1 MGTIEIIPMGTDTD
15 GWDRSFEE
23 AYQPIVAYLV
33 QTSYN
38 RDIVHTVPGGPAMAE
53 RVRQMIG
60 QALQQEAEHGCMPF
74 DMTPIV
80 DVMSALR
87 GPDGCP
93 WDKAQTHRTLRR
105 FLLEEVYEMLDAIDQ
120 GDVSG
125 IREELGDVLYQVVI
139 HARIGEEA
147 GLFSAQDIVRDI
159 TKKMIHRH
167 PHVFSEKSLE
177 NKGESVLN
185 WDRLKQGE
193 KRQHH
198 DRMLDGVVKG
208 LPSLL
213 QAYKLQEKAAKVG
226 FDWDKDE
233 DVLAK
238 LNEEW
243 QEFQEALQ
251 EHDGDHAEEE
261 AGDVLFVFANV
272 CRHFHIEPECALH
285 RANSKFRRRFSHV
298 EQCVKESGRSW
309 KEFTLEELDSF
320 WNEAKDIERRGRAGG
335 KQVGRKDRC
344 NQIKEDL

>member
-1 MGTIEIIPMGTDTD
+1 MGAIEIIPLGKDAA
-15 GWDRSFEE
+15 GWERSFEE
-23 AYQPIVAYLV
+23 TYRPVVDYLV
-33 QTSYN
+33 KTLYV
-38 RDIVHTVPGGPAMAE
+38 RDVVHTVPGGPAMAE
-53 RVRQMIG
+53 KVRQMIDD
-60 QALQQEAEHGCMPF
+60 ALKEEAAQGHMPF
-74 DMTPIV
+74 DMMPIV
-80 DVMSALR
+80 DVMARLR
-87 GPDGCP
+87 GPNGCP
-93 WDKAQTHRTLRR
+93 WDIAQTHRTLRR

-120 GDVSG
+120 GDDAG
-125 IREELGDVLYQVVI
+125 MREELGDVLYQVVI
-139 HARIGEEA
+139 HSRIGEEE

-159 TKKMIHRH
+159 TEKMIRRH

-198 DRMLDGVVKG
+198 DQMLDGVVKG

-238 LNEEW
+238 LDEEW

-251 EHDGDHAEEE
+251 EQDGDHAEEE

-298 EQCVKESGRSW
+298 EQRVKESGRSW
-309 KEFTLEELDSF
+309 NEFSLDELDSF
-320 WNEAKDIERRGRAGG
+320 WKEAKDLERRGCGDG
-335 KQVGRKDRC
+335 
-344 NQIKEDL
+344 E

>member
-1 MGTIEIIPMGTDTD
+1 MGTIEIIPLGTDAA
-15 GWDRSFEE
+15 GWERSFEE
-23 AYQPIVAYLV
+23 TYRPVVDYLV
-33 QTSYN
+33 KTSYV
-38 RDIVHTVPGGPAMAE
+38 RDVVHTVPGGPAMAE
-53 RVRQMIG
+53 KVRQMIDD
-60 QALQQEAEHGCMPF
+60 ALKEEAAQGHMPF
-74 DMTPIV
+74 DMAPIV
-80 DVMSALR
+80 DVMARLR
-87 GPDGCP
+87 GPNGCP
-93 WDKAQTHRTLRR
+93 WDIAQTHRTLRR

-120 GDVSG
+120 GDDAG
-125 IREELGDVLYQVVI
+125 MREELGDVLYQVVI
-139 HARIGEEA
+139 HSRIGEEE
-147 GLFSAQDIVRDI
+147 GLFSAQDIVSDI
-159 TKKMIHRH
+159 TEKMIRRH

-198 DRMLDGVVKG
+198 DQMLDGVVKG

-238 LNEEW
+238 LGEEW

-251 EHDGDHAEEE
+251 EQDGDHAEEE

-298 EQCVKESGRSW
+298 EQRVKESGRSW
-309 KEFTLEELDSF
+309 NEFSLDELDSF
-320 WNEAKDIERRGRAGG
+320 WKEAKDLERRGCGDG
-335 KQVGRKDRC
+335 
-344 NQIKEDL
+344 E

>member
-1 MGTIEIIPMGTDTD
+1 MGTIEIIPLGKDAA
-15 GWDRSFEE
+15 GWERSFEE
-23 AYQPIVAYLV
+23 TYRPVVDYLV
-33 QTSYN
+33 KTSYV
-38 RDIVHTVPGGPAMAE
+38 RDVVHTVPGGPAMAE
-53 RVRQMIG
+53 KVRQMIDD
-60 QALQQEAEHGCMPF
+60 ALREEAAQGHMPF
-74 DMTPIV
+74 DMMPIV
-80 DVMSALR
+80 DVMARLR
-87 GPDGCP
+87 GPNGCP
-93 WDKAQTHRTLRR
+93 WDIAQTHRTLRR

-120 GDVSG
+120 GDDAG
-125 IREELGDVLYQVVI
+125 MREELGDVLYQVVI
-139 HARIGEEA
+139 HSRIGEEE

-159 TKKMIHRH
+159 TEKMIRRH

-198 DRMLDGVVKG
+198 DQMLDGVVKG

-238 LNEEW
+238 LDEEW

-251 EHDGDHAEEE
+251 EQDGDHAEEE

-298 EQCVKESGRSW
+298 EQRVKESGRSW
-309 KEFTLEELDSF
+309 NEFSLDELDSF
-320 WNEAKDIERRGRAGG
+320 WKEAKDLERRGCGDG
-335 KQVGRKDRC
+335 
-344 NQIKEDL
+344 E

>member
-1 MGTIEIIPMGTDTD
+1 MGTIEIIPLGTDAA
-15 GWDRSFEE
+15 GWERSFEE
-23 AYQPIVAYLV
+23 MYRPVVDYLV
-33 QTSYN
+33 KTSYV
-38 RDIVHTVPGGPAMAE
+38 RDVVHTVPGGPAMAE
-53 RVRQMIG
+53 KVRQMIDD
-60 QALQQEAEHGCMPF
+60 ALKEEAAQGHMPF

-80 DVMSALR
+80 DVMARLR
-87 GPDGCP
+87 GPNGCP
-93 WDKAQTHRTLRR
+93 WDIAQTHRTLRR

-120 GDVSG
+120 GDDAG
-125 IREELGDVLYQVVI
+125 MREELGDVLYQVVI
-139 HARIGEEA
+139 HSRIGEEE
-147 GLFSAQDIVRDI
+147 GLFSAQDIVGDI
-159 TKKMIHRH
+159 TEKMIRRH

-198 DRMLDGVVKG
+198 DQMLDGVVKG

-238 LNEEW
+238 LDEEW

-251 EHDGDHAEEE
+251 EQVGDHAEEE

-298 EQCVKESGRSW
+298 EQRVKESGRSW
-309 KEFTLEELDSF
+309 NEFSLDELDSF
-320 WNEAKDIERRGRAGG
+320 WKEAKDLERRGCGDG
-335 KQVGRKDRC
+335 
-344 NQIKEDL
+344 E

>member
-1 MGTIEIIPMGTDTD
+1 MGTIEIIPLGTDRA
-15 GWDRSFEE
+15 GWEHSFEE
-23 AYQPIVAYLV
+23 MYRPVVNYLV
-33 QTSYN
+33 KTSYV
-38 RDIVHTVPGGPAMAE
+38 RDVVHTVPGGPAMAE
-53 RVRQMIG
+53 KVRQMIDD
-60 QALQQEAEHGCMPF
+60 ALKEEAAQGHMPF

-80 DVMSALR
+80 DVMARLR
-87 GPDGCP
+87 GPNGCP
-93 WDKAQTHRTLRR
+93 WDIAQTHRTLRR

-120 GDVSG
+120 GDDAG
-125 IREELGDVLYQVVI
+125 MREELGDVLYQVVI
-139 HARIGEEA
+139 HSRIGEEE
-147 GLFSAQDIVRDI
+147 GLFSAQDIVGDI
-159 TKKMIHRH
+159 TEKMIRRH

-238 LNEEW
+238 LDEEW

-251 EHDGDHAEEE
+251 EQDGDHAEEE

-298 EQCVKESGRSW
+298 EQRVKESGRSW
-309 KEFTLEELDSF
+309 NEFSLDELDSF
-320 WNEAKDIERRGRAGG
+320 WKEAKDLERRGCGDG
-335 KQVGRKDRC
+335 
-344 NQIKEDL
+344 E

>member
-1 MGTIEIIPMGTDTD
+1 MGTIEIIPLGTDRA
-15 GWDRSFEE
+15 GWEHSFEE
-23 AYQPIVAYLV
+23 MYRPVVNYLV
-33 QTSYN
+33 KTSYV
-38 RDIVHTVPGGPAMAE
+38 RDVVHTVPGGPAMAE
-53 RVRQMIG
+53 KVRQMIDD
-60 QALQQEAEHGCMPF
+60 ALKEEAAQGHMPF

-80 DVMSALR
+80 DVMARLR
-87 GPDGCP
+87 GPNGCP
-93 WDKAQTHRTLRR
+93 WDIAQTHRTLRR

-120 GDVSG
+120 GDDAG
-125 IREELGDVLYQVVI
+125 MREELGDVLYQVVI
-139 HARIGEEA
+139 HSRIGEEE
-147 GLFSAQDIVRDI
+147 GLFSAQDIVGDI
-159 TKKMIHRH
+159 TEKMIRRH

-238 LNEEW
+238 LDEER

-251 EHDGDHAEEE
+251 EQDGDHAEEE

-298 EQCVKESGRSW
+298 EQRVKESGRSW
-309 KEFTLEELDSF
+309 NEFSLDELDSF
-320 WNEAKDIERRGRAGG
+320 WKEAKDLERRGCGDG
-335 KQVGRKDRC
+335 
-344 NQIKEDL
+344 E

>member
-1 MGTIEIIPMGTDTD
+1 MGTIEIIPLGKDAA
-15 GWDRSFEE
+15 GWERSFEE
-23 AYQPIVAYLV
+23 TYRPVVDYLV
-33 QTSYN
+33 KTSYV
-38 RDIVHTVPGGPAMAE
+38 RDVVHTVPGGPAMAE
-53 RVRQMIG
+53 KVRQMIDD
-60 QALQQEAEHGCMPF
+60 ALKEEAAQGHMPF
-74 DMTPIV
+74 DMMPIV
-80 DVMSALR
+80 DVMARLR
-87 GPDGCP
+87 GPNGCP
-93 WDKAQTHRTLRR
+93 WDIAQTHRTLRR

-120 GDVSG
+120 GDDAG
-125 IREELGDVLYQVVI
+125 MREELGDVLYQVVI
-139 HARIGEEA
+139 HSRIGEEE

-159 TKKMIHRH
+159 TEKMIRRH

-198 DRMLDGVVKG
+198 DQMLDGVVKG

-213 QAYKLQEKAAKVG
+213 QAYKLQEKAANVG

-238 LNEEW
+238 LDEEW

-251 EHDGDHAEEE
+251 EQDGDHAEEE

-298 EQCVKESGRSW
+298 EQRVKESGRSW
-309 KEFTLEELDSF
+309 NEFSLDELDSF
-320 WNEAKDIERRGRAGG
+320 WKEAKDLERRGCGDG
-335 KQVGRKDRC
+335 
-344 NQIKEDL
+344 E

>member
-1 MGTIEIIPMGTDTD
+1 MGTIEIIPLGTDRA
-15 GWDRSFEE
+15 GWEYSFEE
-23 AYQPIVAYLV
+23 MYRPVVNYLV
-33 QTSYN
+33 KTSYV
-38 RDIVHTVPGGPAMAE
+38 RDVVHTVPGGPAMAE
-53 RVRQMIG
+53 KVRQMIDD
-60 QALQQEAEHGCMPF
+60 ALKEEAAQGHMPF

-80 DVMSALR
+80 DVMARLR
-87 GPDGCP
+87 GPNGCP
-93 WDKAQTHRTLRR
+93 WDIAQTHRTLRR

-120 GDVSG
+120 GDDVG
-125 IREELGDVLYQVVI
+125 MREELGDVLYQVVI
-139 HARIGEEA
+139 HARIGEEE
-147 GLFSAQDIVRDI
+147 GLFSAQDIVGDI
-159 TKKMIHRH
+159 TEKMIRRH

-198 DRMLDGVVKG
+198 DQMLDGVVKG

-238 LNEEW
+238 LDEEW

-251 EHDGDHAEEE
+251 EQDGDHAEEE

-298 EQCVKESGRSW
+298 EQRVKESGRSW
-309 KEFTLEELDSF
+309 NEFSLDELDSF
-320 WNEAKDIERRGRAGG
+320 WKEAKDLERRGCGDG
-335 KQVGRKDRC
+335 
-344 NQIKEDL
+344 E

>member
-1 MGTIEIIPMGTDTD
+1 MGTIEIIPLGTDAA
-15 GWDRSFEE
+15 GWERSFEE
-23 AYQPIVAYLV
+23 MYRPVVNYLV
-33 QTSYN
+33 KTSYV
-38 RDIVHTVPGGPAMAE
+38 RDVVHTVPGGPAMAE
-53 RVRQMIG
+53 KVRQMIDD
-60 QALQQEAEHGCMPF
+60 ALKEEAAQGHMPF

-80 DVMSALR
+80 DVMARLR
-87 GPDGCP
+87 GPNGCP
-93 WDKAQTHRTLRR
+93 WDIAQTHRTLRR

-120 GDVSG
+120 GDDAG
-125 IREELGDVLYQVVI
+125 MREELGDVLYQVVI
-139 HARIGEEA
+139 HSRIGEEE
-147 GLFSAQDIVRDI
+147 GLFSAQDIVGDI
-159 TKKMIHRH
+159 TEKMIRRH

-238 LNEEW
+238 LDEEW

-251 EHDGDHAEEE
+251 EQDGDHAEEE

-298 EQCVKESGRSW
+298 EQRVKESGRSW
-309 KEFTLEELDSF
+309 NEFSLDELDSF
-320 WNEAKDIERRGRAGG
+320 WKEAKDLERRGCGDG
-335 KQVGRKDRC
+335 
-344 NQIKEDL
+344 E

>member
-1 MGTIEIIPMGTDTD
+1 MGTIEIIPLGTDAA
-15 GWDRSFEE
+15 GWERSFEE
-23 AYQPIVAYLV
+23 TYRPVVDYLV
-33 QTSYN
+33 KTSYV
-38 RDIVHTVPGGPAMAE
+38 RDVVHTVPGGPAMAE
-53 RVRQMIG
+53 KVRQMIDD
-60 QALQQEAEHGCMPF
+60 ALKEEASQGHMPF

-80 DVMSALR
+80 DVMARLR
-87 GPDGCP
+87 GPNGCP
-93 WDKAQTHRTLRR
+93 WDIAQTHRTLRR

-120 GDVSG
+120 GDDAG
-125 IREELGDVLYQVVI
+125 MREELGDVLYQVII
-139 HARIGEEA
+139 HSRIGEEE

-159 TKKMIHRH
+159 TEKMIRRH

-198 DRMLDGVVKG
+198 DQMLDGVVKG

-238 LNEEW
+238 LDEEW

-251 EHDGDHAEEE
+251 EQDGDHAEEE

-298 EQCVKESGRSW
+298 EQRVKESGRSW
-309 KEFTLEELDSF
+309 NEFSLDELDSF
-320 WNEAKDIERRGRAGG
+320 WKEAKDLERRGCGDG
-335 KQVGRKDRC
+335 
-344 NQIKEDL
+344 E

>member
-1 MGTIEIIPMGTDTD
+1 MGTIEIIPLGKDAA
-15 GWDRSFEE
+15 GWERSFEE
-23 AYQPIVAYLV
+23 TYRPVVDYLV
-33 QTSYN
+33 KTSYV
-38 RDIVHTVPGGPAMAE
+38 RDVVHTVPGGPAMAE
-53 RVRQMIG
+53 KVRQMIDD
-60 QALQQEAEHGCMPF
+60 ALKEEAAQGHMPF

-80 DVMSALR
+80 DVMARLR
-87 GPDGCP
+87 GPNGCP
-93 WDKAQTHRTLRR
+93 WDIAQTHRTLRR

-120 GDVSG
+120 GDDAG
-125 IREELGDVLYQVVI
+125 MREELGDVLYQVVI
-139 HARIGEEA
+139 HSRIGEEE
-147 GLFSAQDIVRDI
+147 GLFSAQDIVGDI
-159 TKKMIHRH
+159 TEKMIRRH

-238 LNEEW
+238 LDEEW

-251 EHDGDHAEEE
+251 EQDGDHAEEE

-298 EQCVKESGRSW
+298 EQRVKESGRSW
-309 KEFTLEELDSF
+309 NEFSLDELDSF
-320 WNEAKDIERRGRAGG
+320 WKEAKDLERRGCGDG
-335 KQVGRKDRC
+335 
-344 NQIKEDL
+344 E

>member
-1 MGTIEIIPMGTDTD
+1 MGTIEIIPLGKDAA
-15 GWDRSFEE
+15 GWERSFEE
-23 AYQPIVAYLV
+23 TYRPVVDYLV
-33 QTSYN
+33 KTSYV
-38 RDIVHTVPGGPAMAE
+38 RDVVHTVPGGPAMAE
-53 RVRQMIG
+53 KVRQMIDD
-60 QALQQEAEHGCMPF
+60 ALKEEAAQGHMPF
-74 DMTPIV
+74 DMMPIV
-80 DVMSALR
+80 DVMARLR
-87 GPDGCP
+87 GPNGCP
-93 WDKAQTHRTLRR
+93 WDIAQTHRTLRR

-120 GDVSG
+120 GDDAG
-125 IREELGDVLYQVVI
+125 MREELGDVLYQVVI
-139 HARIGEEA
+139 HSRIGEEE

-159 TKKMIHRH
+159 TEKMIRRH

-238 LNEEW
+238 LDEEW

-251 EHDGDHAEEE
+251 EQDGDHAEEE

-298 EQCVKESGRSW
+298 EQRVKESGRSW
-309 KEFTLEELDSF
+309 NEFSLDELDSF
-320 WNEAKDIERRGRAGG
+320 WKEAKDLERRGCGDG
-335 KQVGRKDRC
+335 
-344 NQIKEDL
+344 E

>member
-1 MGTIEIIPMGTDTD
+1 MGTIEIIPLGKDAA
-15 GWDRSFEE
+15 GWERSFEE
-23 AYQPIVAYLV
+23 TYRPVVDYLV
-33 QTSYN
+33 KTSYV
-38 RDIVHTVPGGPAMAE
+38 RDVVHTVPGGPAMAE
-53 RVRQMIG
+53 KVRQMIDD
-60 QALQQEAEHGCMPF
+60 ALKEEASQGHMPF

-80 DVMSALR
+80 DVMARLR
-87 GPDGCP
+87 GPNGCP
-93 WDKAQTHRTLRR
+93 WDIAQTHRTLRR

-120 GDVSG
+120 GDDAG
-125 IREELGDVLYQVVI
+125 MREELGDVLYQVII
-139 HARIGEEA
+139 HSRIGEEE

-159 TKKMIHRH
+159 TEKMIRRH

-198 DRMLDGVVKG
+198 DQMLDGVVKG

-238 LNEEW
+238 LDEEW

-251 EHDGDHAEEE
+251 EQDGDHAEEE

-298 EQCVKESGRSW
+298 EQRVKESGRSW
-309 KEFTLEELDSF
+309 NEFSLDELDSF
-320 WNEAKDIERRGRAGG
+320 WKEAKDLERRGCGDG
-335 KQVGRKDRC
+335 
-344 NQIKEDL
+344 E

>member
-1 MGTIEIIPMGTDTD
+1 MGTIEIIPLGTDAA
-15 GWDRSFEE
+15 GWERSFEE
-23 AYQPIVAYLV
+23 MYRPVVDYLV
-33 QTSYN
+33 KTSYV
-38 RDIVHTVPGGPAMAE
+38 RDVVHTVPGGPAMAE
-53 RVRQMIG
+53 KVRQMIDD
-60 QALQQEAEHGCMPF
+60 ALKEEAAQGHMPF

-80 DVMSALR
+80 DVMARLR
-87 GPDGCP
+87 GPNGCP
-93 WDKAQTHRTLRR
+93 WDIAQTHRTLRR

-120 GDVSG
+120 GDDAG
-125 IREELGDVLYQVVI
+125 MREELGDVLYQVVI
-139 HARIGEEA
+139 HSRIGEEE
-147 GLFSAQDIVRDI
+147 GLFSAQDIVGDI
-159 TKKMIHRH
+159 TEKMIRRH

-238 LNEEW
+238 LDEEW

-251 EHDGDHAEEE
+251 EQDGDHAEEE

-298 EQCVKESGRSW
+298 EQRVKESGRSW
-309 KEFTLEELDSF
+309 NEFSLDELDSF
-320 WNEAKDIERRGRAGG
+320 WKEAKDLERRGCGDG
-335 KQVGRKDRC
+335 
-344 NQIKEDL
+344 E

>member
-1 MGTIEIIPMGTDTD
+1 MGTIEIIPLGKDAA
-15 GWDRSFEE
+15 GWERSFEE
-23 AYQPIVAYLV
+23 TYRPVVDYLV
-33 QTSYN
+33 KTSYV
-38 RDIVHTVPGGPAMAE
+38 RDVVHTVPGGPAMAE
-53 RVRQMIG
+53 KVRQMIDD
-60 QALQQEAEHGCMPF
+60 ALKEEAAQGHMPF
-74 DMTPIV
+74 DMMPIV
-80 DVMSALR
+80 DVMARLR
-87 GPDGCP
+87 GPNGCP
-93 WDKAQTHRTLRR
+93 WDIAQTHRTLRR

-120 GDVSG
+120 GDDAG
-125 IREELGDVLYQVVI
+125 MREELGDVLYQVVI
-139 HARIGEEA
+139 HSRIGEEE

-159 TKKMIHRH
+159 TEKMIRRH

-198 DRMLDGVVKG
+198 DQMLDGVVKG

-238 LNEEW
+238 LDEEW

-251 EHDGDHAEEE
+251 EQDGDHAEEE

-298 EQCVKESGRSW
+298 EQRVKESGRSW
-309 KEFTLEELDSF
+309 NEFSLDELDSF
-320 WNEAKDIERRGRAGG
+320 WKEAKDWERRGCGDG
-335 KQVGRKDRC
+335 
-344 NQIKEDL
+344 E

>member
-1 MGTIEIIPMGTDTD
+1 MGTIEIIPLGTDAA
-15 GWDRSFEE
+15 GWERSFEE
-23 AYQPIVAYLV
+23 TYRPVVDYLV
-33 QTSYN
+33 KTSYV
-38 RDIVHTVPGGPAMAE
+38 RDVVHTVPGGPAMAE
-53 RVRQMIG
+53 KVRQMIDD
-60 QALQQEAEHGCMPF
+60 ALKEEASQGHMPF
-74 DMTPIV
+74 DMAPIV
-80 DVMSALR
+80 DVMARLR
-87 GPDGCP
+87 GPNGCP
-93 WDKAQTHRTLRR
+93 WDIAQTHRTLRR

-120 GDVSG
+120 DDDAGM
-125 IREELGDVLYQVVI
+125 REELGDVLYQVVI
-139 HARIGEEA
+139 HSRIGEEE

-159 TKKMIHRH
+159 TEKMIRRH

-198 DRMLDGVVKG
+198 DQMLDGVVKG

-238 LNEEW
+238 LDEEW

-251 EHDGDHAEEE
+251 EQDGDHAEEE

-298 EQCVKESGRSW
+298 EQRVKESGRSW
-309 KEFTLEELDSF
+309 NEFSLDELDSF
-320 WNEAKDIERRGRAGG
+320 WKEAKDLERRGCGDG
-335 KQVGRKDRC
+335 
-344 NQIKEDL
+344 E

>member
-1 MGTIEIIPMGTDTD
+1 MGTIEIIPLGTDRA
-15 GWDRSFEE
+15 GWEHSFEE
-23 AYQPIVAYLV
+23 MYRPVVNYLV
-33 QTSYN
+33 KTSYV
-38 RDIVHTVPGGPAMAE
+38 RDVVHTVPGGPAMAE
-53 RVRQMIG
+53 KVHQMIDD
-60 QALQQEAEHGCMPF
+60 ALKEEAAQGHMPF

-80 DVMSALR
+80 DVMARLR
-87 GPDGCP
+87 GPNGCP
-93 WDKAQTHRTLRR
+93 WDIAQTHRTLRR

-120 GDVSG
+120 GDDAG
-125 IREELGDVLYQVVI
+125 MREELGDVLYQVVI
-139 HARIGEEA
+139 HSRIGEEE
-147 GLFSAQDIVRDI
+147 GLFSAQDIVGDI
-159 TKKMIHRH
+159 TEKMIRRH

-238 LNEEW
+238 LDEEW

-251 EHDGDHAEEE
+251 EQDGDHAEEE

-298 EQCVKESGRSW
+298 EQRVKESGRSW
-309 KEFTLEELDSF
+309 NEFSLDELDSF
-320 WNEAKDIERRGRAGG
+320 WKEAKDLERRGCGDG
-335 KQVGRKDRC
+335 
-344 NQIKEDL
+344 E

>member
-1 MGTIEIIPMGTDTD
+1 MGTIEIIPLGTDAA
-15 GWDRSFEE
+15 GWGRSFEE
-23 AYQPIVAYLV
+23 TYRPVVAYLV
-33 QTSYN
+33 RTSYV
-38 RDIVHTVPGGPAMAE
+38 RDVVHTVPGGPAMAE
-53 RVRQMIG
+53 KVRQMIDD
-60 QALQQEAEHGCMPF
+60 ALKEEAAQGHMPF
-74 DMTPIV
+74 DMMPIV
-80 DVMSALR
+80 DVMARLR
-87 GPDGCP
+87 GPNGCP
-93 WDKAQTHRTLRR
+93 WDIAQTHRTLRR

-120 GDVSG
+120 GDDAG
-125 IREELGDVLYQVVI
+125 MREELGDVLYQVVI
-139 HARIGEEA
+139 HSRIGEEE

-159 TKKMIHRH
+159 TEKMIRRH

-198 DRMLDGVVKG
+198 DQMLDGVVKG

-238 LNEEW
+238 LDEEW

-251 EHDGDHAEEE
+251 EQDGDHAEEE

-298 EQCVKESGRSW
+298 EQRVKESGRSW
-309 KEFTLEELDSF
+309 NEFSLDELDSF
-320 WNEAKDIERRGRAGG
+320 WKEAKDLERRGCGDG
-335 KQVGRKDRC
+335 
-344 NQIKEDL
+344 E

>member
-1 MGTIEIIPMGTDTD
+1 MGSIEIIPLGTDTA
-15 GWDRSFEE
+15 GWEHSFEE
-23 AYQPIVAYLV
+23 TYRPVVSYLV
-33 QTSYN
+33 KTSYM
-38 RDIVHTVPGGPAMAE
+38 RDVVHTVPGGPAMAE
-53 RVRQMIG
+53 KVRQMIDDALKEDLAQG
-60 QALQQEAEHGCMPF
+60 QLPF

-80 DVMSALR
+80 DVMAKLR
-87 GPDGCP
+87 GPNGCP

-105 FLLEEVYEMLDAIDQ
+105 FLIEEVYEMLDAIDQ
-120 GDVSG
+120 GDEAG

-139 HARIGEEA
+139 HSRIGEEE

-159 TKKMIHRH
+159 TEKMIRRH
-167 PHVFSEKSLE
+167 PHVFREKSLE
-177 NKGESVLN
+177 NSGDSVLN

-198 DRMLDGVVKG
+198 DQMLDGVVKG

-298 EQCVKESGRSW
+298 EQRVKESGRPWNAFS
-309 KEFTLEELDSF
+309 LEELDCF
-320 WNEAKDIERRGRAGG
+320 WKEAKDLERRSCGNG
-335 KQVGRKDRC
+335 K
-344 NQIKEDL
+344 

>member
-1 MGTIEIIPMGTDTD
+1 MGSIEIIPMGTDKE

-23 AYQPIVAYLV
+23 SYKPIVSYLIK
-33 QTSYN
+33 TSYQ
-38 RDIVHTVPGGPAMAE
+38 RDVVHTVPGGPAMAE
-53 RVRQMIG
+53 KVRHMIDC
-60 QALQQEAEHGCMPF
+60 ALQQEAANGCMPF

-80 DVMSALR
+80 TVMSQLR
-87 GPDGCP
+87 GPNGCP

-120 GDVSG
+120 HDTAG

-139 HARIGEEA
+139 HARIGEET
-147 GLFSAQDIVRDI
+147 GLFSAQDIVSDI

-177 NKGESVLN
+177 NNSKSVLN

-213 QAYKLQEKAAKVG
+213 QAYKLQEKAGKVG

-238 LNEEW
+238 LDEEW
-243 QEFQEALQ
+243 KEFQEALQ
-251 EHDGDHAEEE
+251 EHDEDHAEEE

-298 EQCVKESGRSW
+298 ELCVKASGRSW
-309 KEFTLEELDSF
+309 KDFTLEELDSF
-320 WNEAKDIERRGRAGG
+320 WDEAKRIERHEQAENSLAGKG
-335 KQVGRKDRC
+335 RC

>member
-1 MGTIEIIPMGTDTD
+1 MGTIEIIPLGKDAA
-15 GWDRSFEE
+15 GWERSFEE
-23 AYQPIVAYLV
+23 TYRPVVDYLV
-33 QTSYN
+33 KTSYV
-38 RDIVHTVPGGPAMAE
+38 RDVVHTVPGGPAMAE
-53 RVRQMIG
+53 KVRQMIDD
-60 QALQQEAEHGCMPF
+60 ALKEEAAQGHMPF
-74 DMTPIV
+74 DMMPIV
-80 DVMSALR
+80 DVMARLR
-87 GPDGCP
+87 GPNGCP
-93 WDKAQTHRTLRR
+93 WDIAQTHRTLRR

-120 GDVSG
+120 GDDAG
-125 IREELGDVLYQVVI
+125 MREELGDVLYQVVI
-139 HARIGEEA
+139 HSRIGEEE

-159 TKKMIHRH
+159 TEKMIRRH

-198 DRMLDGVVKG
+198 DQMLDGVVKG

-238 LNEEW
+238 LDEEW

-251 EHDGDHAEEE
+251 EQDGDHAEEE

-298 EQCVKESGRSW
+298 EQRVKESGRSW
-309 KEFTLEELDSF
+309 NEFSLDELDSF
-320 WNEAKDIERRGRAGG
+320 WKEAKNLERRGCGDG
-335 KQVGRKDRC
+335 
-344 NQIKEDL
+344 E

>member
-1 MGTIEIIPMGTDTD
+1 
-15 GWDRSFEE
+15 
-23 AYQPIVAYLV
+23 
-33 QTSYN
+33 
-38 RDIVHTVPGGPAMAE
+38 MAE
-53 RVRQMIG
+53 KVRQMIDD
-60 QALQQEAEHGCMPF
+60 ALKEEASQGHMPF

-80 DVMSALR
+80 DVMARLR
-87 GPDGCP
+87 GPNGCP
-93 WDKAQTHRTLRR
+93 WDIAQTHRTLRR

-120 GDVSG
+120 GDDAG
-125 IREELGDVLYQVVI
+125 MREELGDVLYQVII
-139 HARIGEEA
+139 HSRIGEEE

-159 TKKMIHRH
+159 TEKMIRRH

-198 DRMLDGVVKG
+198 DQMLDGVVKG

-238 LNEEW
+238 LDEEW

-251 EHDGDHAEEE
+251 EQDGDHAEEE

-298 EQCVKESGRSW
+298 EQRVKESGRSW
-309 KEFTLEELDSF
+309 NEFSLDELDSF
-320 WNEAKDIERRGRAGG
+320 WKEAKDLERRGCGDG
-335 KQVGRKDRC
+335 
-344 NQIKEDL
+344 E

>member
-1 MGTIEIIPMGTDTD
+1 MGTIEIIPLGKDAA
-15 GWDRSFEE
+15 GWERSFEE
-23 AYQPIVAYLV
+23 TYRPVVDYLV
-33 QTSYN
+33 KTSYV
-38 RDIVHTVPGGPAMAE
+38 RDVVHTVPGGPAMAE
-53 RVRQMIG
+53 KVRQMIDD
-60 QALQQEAEHGCMPF
+60 ALKEEAAQGHMPF
-74 DMTPIV
+74 DMMPIV
-80 DVMSALR
+80 DVMARLR
-87 GPDGCP
+87 GPNGCP
-93 WDKAQTHRTLRR
+93 WDIAQTHRTLRR

-120 GDVSG
+120 GDDAG
-125 IREELGDVLYQVVI
+125 MREELGDVLYQVVI
-139 HARIGEEA
+139 HSRIGEEE

-159 TKKMIHRH
+159 TEKMIRRH

-198 DRMLDGVVKG
+198 DQMLDGVVKG

-238 LNEEW
+238 LDEEW

-251 EHDGDHAEEE
+251 EQDGDHAEEE

-298 EQCVKESGRSW
+298 EQRVKESGRSW
-309 KEFTLEELDSF
+309 NEFSLDELDSF
-320 WNEAKDIERRGRAGG
+320 WKEAKDLERRGCGYG
-335 KQVGRKDRC
+335 
-344 NQIKEDL
+344 E

>member
-1 MGTIEIIPMGTDTD
+1 
-15 GWDRSFEE
+15 
-23 AYQPIVAYLV
+23 
-33 QTSYN
+33 
-38 RDIVHTVPGGPAMAE
+38 MAE
-53 RVRQMIG
+53 KVRQMIDD
-60 QALQQEAEHGCMPF
+60 ALKEEAAQGHMPF

-80 DVMSALR
+80 DVMARLR
-87 GPDGCP
+87 GPNGCP
-93 WDKAQTHRTLRR
+93 WDIAQTHRTLRR

-120 GDVSG
+120 GDDAG
-125 IREELGDVLYQVVI
+125 MREELGDVLYQVVI
-139 HARIGEEA
+139 HSRIGEEE

-159 TKKMIHRH
+159 TEKMIRRH

-198 DRMLDGVVKG
+198 DQMLDGVVKG

-238 LNEEW
+238 LDEEW

-251 EHDGDHAEEE
+251 EQDGDHAEEE

-298 EQCVKESGRSW
+298 EQRVKESGRSW
-309 KEFTLEELDSF
+309 NEFSLDELDSF
-320 WNEAKDIERRGRAGG
+320 WKEAKDLERRGCGDG
-335 KQVGRKDRC
+335 
-344 NQIKEDL
+344 E

>member
-1 MGTIEIIPMGTDTD
+1 MGTIEIIPLGTDAA
-15 GWDRSFEE
+15 GWERSFEE
-23 AYQPIVAYLV
+23 TYRPVVDYLV
-33 QTSYN
+33 KTSYV
-38 RDIVHTVPGGPAMAE
+38 RDVVHTVPGGPAMAE
-53 RVRQMIG
+53 KVRQMIDD
-60 QALQQEAEHGCMPF
+60 ALKEEAAQGHMPF

-80 DVMSALR
+80 DVMARLR
-87 GPDGCP
+87 GPNGCP
-93 WDKAQTHRTLRR
+93 WDIAQTHRTLRR

-120 GDVSG
+120 GDDAG
-125 IREELGDVLYQVVI
+125 MREELGDVLYQVVI
-139 HARIGEEA
+139 HSRIGEEE
-147 GLFSAQDIVRDI
+147 GLFSAQDIVGDI
-159 TKKMIHRH
+159 TEKMIRRH

-198 DRMLDGVVKG
+198 DQMLDGVVKG

-226 FDWDKDE
+226 FDWYKDE

-238 LNEEW
+238 LDEEW

-251 EHDGDHAEEE
+251 EQDGDHAEEE

-298 EQCVKESGRSW
+298 EQRVKESGRSW
-309 KEFTLEELDSF
+309 NEFSLDELDSF
-320 WNEAKDIERRGRAGG
+320 WKEAKDLERRGCGDG
-335 KQVGRKDRC
+335 
-344 NQIKEDL
+344 E

>member
-1 MGTIEIIPMGTDTD
+1 
-15 GWDRSFEE
+15 
-23 AYQPIVAYLV
+23 
-33 QTSYN
+33 
-38 RDIVHTVPGGPAMAE
+38 
-53 RVRQMIG
+53 
-60 QALQQEAEHGCMPF
+60 MPF

-80 DVMSALR
+80 DVMARLR
-87 GPDGCP
+87 GPNGCP
-93 WDKAQTHRTLRR
+93 WDIAQTHRTLRR

-120 GDVSG
+120 GDDAG
-125 IREELGDVLYQVVI
+125 MREELGDVLYQVVI
-139 HARIGEEA
+139 HSRIGEEE
-147 GLFSAQDIVRDI
+147 GLFSAQDIVGDI
-159 TKKMIHRH
+159 TEKMIRRH

-198 DRMLDGVVKG
+198 DQMLDGVVKG

-238 LNEEW
+238 LDEEW

-251 EHDGDHAEEE
+251 EQDGDHAEEE

-298 EQCVKESGRSW
+298 EQRVKESGRSW
-309 KEFTLEELDSF
+309 NEFSLDELDSF
-320 WNEAKDIERRGRAGG
+320 WKEAKDLERRGCGDG
-335 KQVGRKDRC
+335 
-344 NQIKEDL
+344 E

>member
-1 MGTIEIIPMGTDTD
+1 MGTIEIIPLGTDRA
-15 GWDRSFEE
+15 GWEPSFEE
-23 AYQPIVAYLV
+23 MYRPVVNYLV
-33 QTSYN
+33 KTSYV
-38 RDIVHTVPGGPAMAE
+38 RDVVHTVPGGPAMAE
-53 RVRQMIG
+53 EVRQVIDD
-60 QALQQEAEHGCMPF
+60 ALKEEAAQGHMPF

-80 DVMSALR
+80 DVMARLR
-87 GPDGCP
+87 GPNGCP
-93 WDKAQTHRTLRR
+93 WDIAQTHRTLRR

-120 GDVSG
+120 GDDAG
-125 IREELGDVLYQVVI
+125 MREELGDVLYQVVI
-139 HARIGEEA
+139 HSRIGEEE
-147 GLFSAQDIVRDI
+147 GLFSAQDIVGDI
-159 TKKMIHRH
+159 TEKMIRRH

-238 LNEEW
+238 LDEEW

-251 EHDGDHAEEE
+251 EQDGDHAEEE

-298 EQCVKESGRSW
+298 EQRVKESGRSW
-309 KEFTLEELDSF
+309 NEFSLDELDSF
-320 WNEAKDIERRGRAGG
+320 WKEAKDLERRGCGDG
-335 KQVGRKDRC
+335 
-344 NQIKEDL
+344 E

>member
-1 MGTIEIIPMGTDTD
+1 MGTIEIIPLGTDAA
-15 GWDRSFEE
+15 GWERSFEE
-23 AYQPIVAYLV
+23 TYRPVVAYLV
-33 QTSYN
+33 RTSYV
-38 RDIVHTVPGGPAMAE
+38 RDVVHTVPGGPAMAE
-53 RVRQMIG
+53 KVRQMIDD
-60 QALQQEAEHGCMPF
+60 ALKEEAAQGHMPF
-74 DMTPIV
+74 DMMPIV
-80 DVMSALR
+80 DVMARLR
-87 GPDGCP
+87 GPNGCP
-93 WDKAQTHRTLRR
+93 WDIAQTHRTLRR

-120 GDVSG
+120 GDDAG
-125 IREELGDVLYQVVI
+125 MREELGDVLYQVVI
-139 HARIGEEA
+139 HSRIGEEE

-159 TKKMIHRH
+159 TEKMIRRH

-198 DRMLDGVVKG
+198 DQMLDGVVKG

-238 LNEEW
+238 LDEEW

-251 EHDGDHAEEE
+251 EQDGDHAEEE

-298 EQCVKESGRSW
+298 EQRVKESGRSW
-309 KEFTLEELDSF
+309 NEFSLDELDSF
-320 WNEAKDIERRGRAGG
+320 WKEAKDLERRGCGDG
-335 KQVGRKDRC
+335 
-344 NQIKEDL
+344 E

>member
-1 MGTIEIIPMGTDTD
+1 MGTIEIIPLGKDAA
-15 GWDRSFEE
+15 GWERSFEE
-23 AYQPIVAYLV
+23 TYRPVVDYLV
-33 QTSYN
+33 KTSYV
-38 RDIVHTVPGGPAMAE
+38 RDVVHTVPGGPAMAE
-53 RVRQMIG
+53 KVRQMIDD
-60 QALQQEAEHGCMPF
+60 ALKEEAAQGHTPF
-74 DMTPIV
+74 DMMPIV
-80 DVMSALR
+80 DVMARLR
-87 GPDGCP
+87 GPNGCP
-93 WDKAQTHRTLRR
+93 WDIAQTHRTLRR

-120 GDVSG
+120 GDDAG
-125 IREELGDVLYQVVI
+125 MREELGDVLYQVVI
-139 HARIGEEA
+139 HSRIGEEE

-159 TKKMIHRH
+159 TEKMIRRH

-198 DRMLDGVVKG
+198 DQMLDGVVKG

-238 LNEEW
+238 LDEEW

-251 EHDGDHAEEE
+251 EQDGDHAEEE

-298 EQCVKESGRSW
+298 EQRVKESGCSW
-309 KEFTLEELDSF
+309 NEFSLDELDSF
-320 WNEAKDIERRGRAGG
+320 WKEAKDLERRGCGDG
-335 KQVGRKDRC
+335 
-344 NQIKEDL
+344 E

>member
-1 MGTIEIIPMGTDTD
+1 MGTIEIIPLGKDAA
-15 GWDRSFEE
+15 GWERSFEE
-23 AYQPIVAYLV
+23 TYRPVVDYLV
-33 QTSYN
+33 KTSYV
-38 RDIVHTVPGGPAMAE
+38 RDVVHTVPGGPAMAE
-53 RVRQMIG
+53 KVRQMIDD
-60 QALQQEAEHGCMPF
+60 ALKEEAAQGHMPF

-80 DVMSALR
+80 DVMARLR
-87 GPDGCP
+87 GPNGCP
-93 WDKAQTHRTLRR
+93 WDIAQTHRTLRR

-120 GDVSG
+120 GDDAG
-125 IREELGDVLYQVVI
+125 MREELGDVLYQVVI
-139 HARIGEEA
+139 HSRIGEEE

-159 TKKMIHRH
+159 TEKMIRRH

-177 NKGESVLN
+177 NKGDSVLN

-198 DRMLDGVVKG
+198 DQMLDGVVKG

-238 LNEEW
+238 LDEEW

-251 EHDGDHAEEE
+251 EQDGDHAEEE

-298 EQCVKESGRSW
+298 EQRVKESGRSW
-309 KEFTLEELDSF
+309 NEFSLDELDSF
-320 WNEAKDIERRGRAGG
+320 WKEAKDLERRGCGDG
-335 KQVGRKDRC
+335 
-344 NQIKEDL
+344 E

>member
-1 MGTIEIIPMGTDTD
+1 MGTIEIIPLGTDAA
-15 GWDRSFEE
+15 GWERSFEE
-23 AYQPIVAYLV
+23 TYRPVVDYLV
-33 QTSYN
+33 KTSYV
-38 RDIVHTVPGGPAMAE
+38 RDVVHTVPGGPAMAE
-53 RVRQMIG
+53 KVRQMIDD
-60 QALQQEAEHGCMPF
+60 ALKEEAAQGHMPF

-80 DVMSALR
+80 DVMARLR
-87 GPDGCP
+87 GPNGCP
-93 WDKAQTHRTLRR
+93 WDIAQTHRTLRR

-120 GDVSG
+120 GDDAG
-125 IREELGDVLYQVVI
+125 MREELGDVLYQVVI
-139 HARIGEEA
+139 HSRIGEEE
-147 GLFSAQDIVRDI
+147 GLFSAQDIVGDI
-159 TKKMIHRH
+159 TEKMIRRH

-198 DRMLDGVVKG
+198 DQMLDGVVKG

-238 LNEEW
+238 LDEEW
-243 QEFQEALQ
+243 QEFQQALQ
-251 EHDGDHAEEE
+251 EQDGDHAEEE

-298 EQCVKESGRSW
+298 EQRVKESGRSW
-309 KEFTLEELDSF
+309 NEFSLDELDSF
-320 WNEAKDIERRGRAGG
+320 WKEAKDLERRGCGDG
-335 KQVGRKDRC
+335 
-344 NQIKEDL
+344 E

>member
-1 MGTIEIIPMGTDTD
+1 MGAIEIIPLGKDAA
-15 GWDRSFEE
+15 GWERSFEE
-23 AYQPIVAYLV
+23 TYRPVVDYLV
-33 QTSYN
+33 KTSYV
-38 RDIVHTVPGGPAMAE
+38 RDVVHTVPGGPAMAE
-53 RVRQMIG
+53 KVRQMIDD
-60 QALQQEAEHGCMPF
+60 ALKEEAAQGHMPF
-74 DMTPIV
+74 DMMPIV
-80 DVMSALR
+80 DVMARLR
-87 GPDGCP
+87 GPNGCP
-93 WDKAQTHRTLRR
+93 WDIAQTHRTLRR

-120 GDVSG
+120 GDDAG
-125 IREELGDVLYQVVI
+125 MREELGDVLYQVVI
-139 HARIGEEA
+139 HSRIGEEE

-159 TKKMIHRH
+159 TEKMIRRH

-198 DRMLDGVVKG
+198 DQMLDGVVKG

-238 LNEEW
+238 LDEEW

-251 EHDGDHAEEE
+251 EQDGDHAEEE

-298 EQCVKESGRSW
+298 EQRVKESGRSW
-309 KEFTLEELDSF
+309 NEFSLDELDSF
-320 WNEAKDIERRGRAGG
+320 WKEAKDLERRGCGDG
-335 KQVGRKDRC
+335 
-344 NQIKEDL
+344 E

>member
-1 MGTIEIIPMGTDTD
+1 MGTIEIIPLGTDRA
-15 GWDRSFEE
+15 GWEHSFEE
-23 AYQPIVAYLV
+23 MYRPVVNYLV
-33 QTSYN
+33 KTSYV
-38 RDIVHTVPGGPAMAE
+38 RDVVHTVPGGPAMAE
-53 RVRQMIG
+53 KVRQMIDD
-60 QALQQEAEHGCMPF
+60 ALKEEAAQGHMPF

-80 DVMSALR
+80 DVMARLR
-87 GPDGCP
+87 GPNGCP
-93 WDKAQTHRTLRR
+93 WDIAQTHRTLRR

-120 GDVSG
+120 GDDAG
-125 IREELGDVLYQVVI
+125 MREELGDVLYQVVI
-139 HARIGEEA
+139 HSRIGEEEE
-147 GLFSAQDIVRDI
+147 LFSAQDIVGDI
-159 TKKMIHRH
+159 TEKMIRRH

-198 DRMLDGVVKG
+198 DQMLDGVVKG

-238 LNEEW
+238 LDEEW

-251 EHDGDHAEEE
+251 EQDGDHAEEE

-298 EQCVKESGRSW
+298 EQRVKESGRSW
-309 KEFTLEELDSF
+309 NEFSLDELDSF
-320 WNEAKDIERRGRAGG
+320 WKEAKDLERRGCGDG
-335 KQVGRKDRC
+335 
-344 NQIKEDL
+344 E

>member
-1 MGTIEIIPMGTDTD
+1 MGTIEIIPLGKDAA
-15 GWDRSFEE
+15 GWERSFEE
-23 AYQPIVAYLV
+23 TYRPVVDYLV
-33 QTSYN
+33 KTSYV
-38 RDIVHTVPGGPAMAE
+38 RDVVHTVPGGPAMAE
-53 RVRQMIG
+53 KVRQMIDD
-60 QALQQEAEHGCMPF
+60 ALKEDAAQGHMPF
-74 DMTPIV
+74 DMMPIV
-80 DVMSALR
+80 DVMARLR
-87 GPDGCP
+87 GPNGCP
-93 WDKAQTHRTLRR
+93 WDIAQTHRTLRR

-120 GDVSG
+120 GDDAG
-125 IREELGDVLYQVVI
+125 MREELGDVLYQVVI
-139 HARIGEEA
+139 HSRIGEEE

-159 TKKMIHRH
+159 TEKMIRRH

-198 DRMLDGVVKG
+198 DQMLDGVVKG

-238 LNEEW
+238 LDEEW

-251 EHDGDHAEEE
+251 EQDGDHAEEE

-298 EQCVKESGRSW
+298 EQRVKESGRSW
-309 KEFTLEELDSF
+309 NEFSLDELDSF
-320 WNEAKDIERRGRAGG
+320 WKEAKDLERRGCGDG
-335 KQVGRKDRC
+335 
-344 NQIKEDL
+344 E

>member
-1 MGTIEIIPMGTDTD
+1 MGTIEIIPLGKDAA
-15 GWDRSFEE
+15 GWERSFEE
-23 AYQPIVAYLV
+23 TYRPVVDYLV
-33 QTSYN
+33 KTSYV
-38 RDIVHTVPGGPAMAE
+38 RDVVHTVPGGPAMAE
-53 RVRQMIG
+53 KVRQMIDD
-60 QALQQEAEHGCMPF
+60 ALKEEAAQGHMPF
-74 DMTPIV
+74 DMMPIV
-80 DVMSALR
+80 DVMARLR
-87 GPDGCP
+87 GPNGCP
-93 WDKAQTHRTLRR
+93 WDIAQTHRTLRR
-105 FLLEEVYEMLDAIDQ
+105 CLREEVYEMLDAIDQ
-120 GDVSG
+120 GDDAG
-125 IREELGDVLYQVVI
+125 MREELGDVLYQVVI
-139 HARIGEEA
+139 HSRIGEEE

-159 TKKMIHRH
+159 TEKMIRRH

-198 DRMLDGVVKG
+198 DQMLDGVVKG

-238 LNEEW
+238 LDEEW

-251 EHDGDHAEEE
+251 EQDGDHAEEE

-298 EQCVKESGRSW
+298 EQRVKESGRSW
-309 KEFTLEELDSF
+309 NEFSLDELDSF
-320 WNEAKDIERRGRAGG
+320 WKEAKDLERRGCGDG
-335 KQVGRKDRC
+335 
-344 NQIKEDL
+344 E